1 VVSPLRGEDVQACE
15 TSAVVAARVVR
26 ALHRQ
31 RIRQGKPNAWLEAKE
46 VDVHCAPD
54 SRGATLLKAAF
65 ARFSLSARAYHRILK
80 VARTIADLA
89 DSDATGPT
97 HVAEAISYRRL
108 DRT

>member
-1 VVSPLRGEDVQACE
+1 MRDGEVESSE
-15 TSAVVAARVVR
+15 TSAVVAARVAR
-26 ALHRQ
+26 ALGRQ
-31 RIRQGKPNAWLEAKE
+31 RARQGKPNAWLESKE
-46 VDVHCAPD
+46 VDMHCAPD
-54 SRGATLLKAAF
+54 APGATLLKAAF

-89 DSDATGPT
+89 GADATSAA